1 MNISVAAMTLDCN
14 DVSFVAAFWSA
25 ALGVP
30 IDAGASPY
38 MASIN
43 REGSALPRF
52 MFLKVPESKTAK
64 NRLHLDLV
72 VDAGVPR
79 EGEVARLVGLGA
91 THVADK
97 DEWGHSWA
105 VLNDPEGN
113 EFCLASSH

>member
-1 MNISVAAMTLDCN
+1 MTISVGAMTLDCD
-14 DVSFVAAFWSA
+14 DVSTVAEFWSA

-30 IDAGASPY
+30 VDDGASPY

-64 NRLHLDLV
+64 NRLHLDLI
-72 VDAGVPR
+72 VDGSVPR
-79 EGEVARLVGLGA
+79 KDEVARLVGLGA

-113 EFCLASSH
+113 EFCVAAGQ